1 MKNSTHLTW
10 LEGMSFKSTQY
21 DHDIILD
28 ADEKV
33 GGTDKGTRPK
43 VLILTALA
51 GCTGMDVVS
60 ILKKMKVSD
69 FKLDISVEGELTEE
83 HPKIYHSISVTY
95 DFFGKEL
102 PEDKIKRAV
111 ELSETKYCGVS
122 AMLRKASKITNSIRI
137 NKGEIS

>member
-10 LEGMSFKSTQY
+10 LEGMSFKSTQHG
-21 DHDIILD
+21 HDIIID

-33 GGTDKGTRPK
+33 GGTDKGSRPK
-43 VLILTALA
+43 VLLLTALA

-60 ILKKMKVSD
+60 ILNKMKVTD
-69 FKLDISVEGELTEE
+69 YKLEISVDGELTEE
-83 HPKIYHSISVTY
+83 HPKIYHSITVTY
-95 DFFGKEL
+95 DFIGNQL

-122 AMLRKASKITNSIRI
+122 AMLRKASQITNIIRI

>member
-1 MKNSTHLTW
+1 MKNSTHVKW

-21 DHDIILD
+21 GHDIILD

-43 VLILTALA
+43 VLLLTALA

-60 ILKKMKVSD
+60 ILKKMKVTD
-69 FKLDISVEGELTEE
+69 YKLDISVDGELTEE
-83 HPKIYHSISVTY
+83 HPKIYHTITVT
-95 DFFGKEL
+95 FNFTGTEL

-111 ELSETKYCGVS
+111 ELSETRYCGVS
-122 AMLRKASKITNSIRI
+122 AMLRKAAQITNIIRI
-137 NKGEIS
+137 NEGDIS